1 MLNKVPYK
9 FYDFIESRT
18 WLLGVLIAIFVSFG
32 PLAEITPL
40 FAKAN
45 AVKAPEGVKPYSAE
59 RLAGFEVYVKSG
71 CYTCHSQMI
80 RHLSF
85 ETQRYGTASI
95 AEESVYDR
103 PMQWGSKRTGPDLA
117 RIGGKY
123 TDEWQR
129 AHLMDPRSVVPES
142 NMPRY
147 AWLADRPV
155 DVHNLQGT
163 MRVYQQYYGAP
174 YTDEEI
180 ENAPNAVKG
189 KSQLDVLIAYLQGL
203 GIDNVIQGAA
213 PEHEAG
219 KL

>member
-85 ETQRYGTASI
+85 ETQRYGAASI

-163 MRVYQQYYGAP
+163 MRVYRQYYGAP

>member
-1 MLNKVPYK
+1 MFNKIPYK
-9 FYDFIESRT
+9 IYDFIESRT
-18 WLLGVLIAIFVSFG
+18 WLLGVLIAVFVSFG

-80 RHLSF
+80 RHLSY
-85 ETQRYGTASI
+85 ETQRYGPVSV
-95 AEESVYDR
+95 AEESVFDR

-117 RIGGKY
+117 RVGGKY
-123 TDEWQR
+123 SDEWQR

-147 AWLADRPV
+147 NWLADRPV
-155 DVHNLQGT
+155 NIHNVQES
-163 MRVYQQYYGAP
+163 MRVHKEYYGAP

-180 ENAPNAVKG
+180 EEAPNKLKG
-189 KSQLDVLIAYLQGL
+189 KTQMDVLIAYLQGL
-203 GIDNVIQGAA
+203 GIDNVIQGADK
-213 PEHEAG
+213 PHEVD

>member
-1 MLNKVPYK
+1 MFSKIPYK

-18 WLLGVLIAIFVSFG
+18 WVLGILIAIFVSFG

-45 AVKAPEGVKPYSAE
+45 AVKAPEGVKPYSAI
-59 RLAGFEVYVKSG
+59 RMAGFEVYVKNG

-80 RHLSF
+80 RHLSY
-85 ETQRYGTASI
+85 ETQRYGAVSV
-95 AEESVYDR
+95 AEESVFDR

-117 RIGGKY
+117 RVGGKY
-123 TDEWQR
+123 SDEWQR

-142 NMPRY
+142 NMPKY
-147 AWLADRPV
+147 DYLASQPIN
-155 DVHNLQGT
+155 VHNLQGT
-163 MRVYQQYYGAP
+163 MRVHKNYFGAP

-180 ENAPNAVKG
+180 ANAANAVKG
-189 KSQLDVLIAYLQGL
+189 KSQLDALIAYLQGL
-203 GIDNVIQGAA
+203 GVDNVIQDAA
-213 PEHEAG
+213 HPHEAD

>member
-1 MLNKVPYK
+1 
-9 FYDFIESRT
+9 
-18 WLLGVLIAIFVSFG
+18 
-32 PLAEITPL
+32 
-40 FAKAN
+40 
-45 AVKAPEGVKPYSAE
+45 
-59 RLAGFEVYVKSG
+59 
-71 CYTCHSQMI
+71 
-80 RHLSF
+80 
-85 ETQRYGTASI
+85 
-95 AEESVYDR
+95 
-103 PMQWGSKRTGPDLA
+103 MQWGSKRTGPDLA